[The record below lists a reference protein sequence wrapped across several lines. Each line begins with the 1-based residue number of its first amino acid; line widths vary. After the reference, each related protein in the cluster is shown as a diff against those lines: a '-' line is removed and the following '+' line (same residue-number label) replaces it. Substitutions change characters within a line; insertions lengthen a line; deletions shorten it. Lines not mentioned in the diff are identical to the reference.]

1 MLETGRGVPSAI
13 TPNTRVR
20 ATYEPSKRG
29 VTTGQTRGHSDA
41 IYVEI
46 RFDSGEIDWEDSRH
60 LEPVPERETRL
71 MAFQRFRFSGAK
83 ALRDALLAEK
93 VRGEL
98 TDVHYAMG
106 SGNAEFLPH
115 QFKPVMR
122 FVRSALGRMLI
133 ADEVGLGKTIEAIYI
148 WRELQA
154 RTDARRL
161 LVVCPAGLRR
171 KWQAELASRFSIQAD
186 IKNASEL
193 LELVQRVERDPAC
206 SFAAIVGLEAIRAK
220 LPEEGSQPID
230 VREELMEFLDR
241 HKASVESAI
250 FDLTIIDEAHHMRN
264 SATASHQAGQVVI
277 EASSHAVLLS
287 ATPLQTSSDN
297 LYRLLHLLDPDR
309 FSTPDAFM
317 ALQEANAPLTQAVN
331 ALQANPPRAAAF
343 REAMNRLLQSPFFR
357 NDPEIGGL
365 ARREDVLVKPAARVD
380 ALRLLEARSLYGDVM
395 TRTRKRDVTINKV
408 QRTSRVIRV
417 KLSSEENRFYQGLT
431 RQLRE
436 AAAVGDI
443 GSVFAVIARERQLS
457 SSIPATLARWGDTEA
472 LDDVLEEAVLQT
484 IEAKADPAKLGLGL
498 DVHAQDF
505 ERIDSKFA
513 ELLTFLREVLAA
525 DATEKFIVF
534 TFFRGTIEYLG
545 RRLAEA
551 GIEAAAIWGGMGDAK
566 SEEIVRFRQGGV
578 SVLLSTEVGSEGID
592 LQFARFVINYDLPW
606 NPMRVEQRIGRIDRI
621 GQSAEKINIVSFVIQ
636 GTIDETIIDRLYARI
651 GIFTQSV
658 GDLEEIIGDGI
669 EKLTLDY
676 FRNSLSEAE
685 LAARLDANAMAT
697 EQNRALIADIEEDIA
712 ELAGHASFL
721 HESIKL
727 DRDAGRWVRPED
739 LSDFLTG
746 FLHRHYPGSSLR
758 RDLSDNDRL
767 FASFSAEARGDLH
780 RFIQDT
786 RPARTTR
793 LHVPGA
799 AAVPLIFDARQSRA
813 GGVRPE
819 LVDLTHPVIHWA
831 RAATASQ
838 DDRSECVVALT
849 LSAASVGVGPGFYV
863 FAVDFWRMDGVR
875 KDVRLV
881 TAVWDVAADG
891 WLDRETSDRLI
902 DQAARDGVRADLGD
916 DAEVYAELLEVF
928 AKCEDELHGRYL
940 SERTQFREDNKR
952 MGERDARLIRERA
965 DRRMRD
971 LRARLEAQRRSHD
984 LKRQRAAPMTEGL
997 MRREEQARDQ
1007 RLHVVSQQ
1015 STPQTTM
1022 RPVAGGVIVVE

>member
-1 MLETGRGVPSAI
+1 MLETGGGVPSAI
-13 TPNTRVR
+13 TPHTRVR
-20 ATYEPSKRG
+20 ATYDPSKRG
-29 VTTGQTRGHSDA
+29 VTTGQTRGRSDA

-60 LEPVPERETRL
+60 LEPVPERETRR
-71 MAFQRFRFSGAK
+71 MAFERLRFSGAK

-171 KWQAELASRFSIQAD
+171 KWQEELASRFSIQAD

-193 LELVQRVERDPAC
+193 LELVRRVERDPAC

-230 VREELMEFLDR
+230 VREELMELLDR

-250 FDLTIIDEAHHMRN
+250 FDLTIIDEAHHLRN

-331 ALQANPPRAAAF
+331 ALQAYPPRAAAF
-343 REAMNRLLQSPFFR
+343 REAMNRLLRSPFFR
-357 NDPEIGGL
+357 NDLEIGDL
-365 ARREDVLVKPAARVD
+365 AHREDVLVEPAARVD

-408 QRTSRVIRV
+408 LRTSRVIRV
-417 KLSSEENRFYQGLT
+417 KLSSEEHRFYQSLT

-457 SSIPATLARWGDTEA
+457 SSIPAALARWGDAEA
-472 LDDVLEEAVLQT
+472 LDGVLEEAVLQT

-513 ELLTFLREVLAA
+513 ALLTFLREALAA
-525 DATEKFIVF
+525 DPTEKFVVF
-534 TFFRGTIEYLG
+534 TFFRGTIAYLG

-551 GIEAAAIWGGMGDAK
+551 GIEAASIWGGMGDAK
-566 SEEIVRFRQGGV
+566 SEEIARFRQGA

-658 GDLEEIIGDGI
+658 GDLEEILGDGI

-685 LAARLDANAMAT
+685 LAARLDANAMAA
-697 EQNRALIADIEEDIA
+697 EQNRAQIADIEEDIA

-721 HESIKL
+721 HKSIKQ

-739 LSDFLTG
+739 LSDFLTS

-767 FASFSAEARGDLH
+767 FASFNTEARGDLH

-813 GGVRPE
+813 GGARPE

-838 DDRSECVVALT
+838 DDQSECVVALT
-849 LSAASVGVGPGFYV
+849 LSAASAGLGPGVYV

-881 TAVWDVAADG
+881 TAVRDVAADA

-916 DAEVYAELLEVF
+916 DEEVYGELLQVF
-928 AKCEDELHGRYL
+928 AKCEDELHERYL
-940 SERTQFREDNKR
+940 SKRTQFRQDNKR
-952 MGERDARLIRERA
+952 MGERDARLITERA

-971 LRARLEAQRRSHD
+971 LRARLDSQRRSHD

-1007 RLHVVSQQ
+1007 RLLVVSQQ

-1022 RPVAGGVIVVE
+1022 RPVAGGVIVVV